1 MAFLVSLVARNKNE
15 IIGVSSMCA
24 GSTYYFLLFKAVW
37 VLPGNWAKKKDCIIW
52 EECSPEEKVMKK
64 I

>member
-1 MAFLVSLVARNKNE
+1 
-15 IIGVSSMCA
+15 MCA
-24 GSTYYFLLFKAVW
+24 GNTYYFVIFKDVW
-37 VLPGNWAKKKDCIIW
+37 VLPGNWAKKQDCNVW

>member
-1 MAFLVSLVARNKNE
+1 MIEENRKN
-15 IIGVSSMCA
+15 IG
-24 GSTYYFLLFKAVW
+24 YNFQPL
-37 VLPGNWAKKKDCIIW
+37 KKDCIIW